1 MSRSQSYIQNSQ
13 HIWKLFSHIH
23 ILLLFP
29 SWWVKMMSCRR
40 MSLFLDHPSTKS
52 MSALWPDSIYNVIYF
67 HLWYA
72 RYTWSTRWAIEPKVF
87 CNLEPWFYQMIE
99 AFLAVSTTSTA
110 VVPQP
115 VVSFTAHSFIH
126 FHLPYI
132 LNKIEN
138 KSETNN
144 QHQTHKNQN

>member
-1 MSRSQSYIQNSQ
+1 MSWSQSYIQNSQ
-13 HIWKLFSHIH
+13 HIWKLFSYIH

-29 SWWVKMMSCRR
+29 SWWEKMMSWRM
-40 MSLFLDHPSTKS
+40 MSLLLEHPSTKS

-72 RYTWSTRWAIEPKVF
+72 TYTWSTRCAIEPKVF

-99 AFLAVSTTSTA
+99 AFLAVSTTSSG
-110 VVPQP
+110 VDLQP

-138 KSETNN
+138 KWQMN
-144 QHQTHKNQN
+144 QHQRYKNQN

>member
-1 MSRSQSYIQNSQ
+1 MSWSQSYIQNSQ
-13 HIWKLFSHIH
+13 HIWKLFSYIH

-29 SWWVKMMSCRR
+29 SWWEKMMSWRM
-40 MSLFLDHPSTKS
+40 MSLLSDYPSTKS

-72 RYTWSTRWAIEPKVF
+72 RYTWSTRCAIEPKVC

-99 AFLAVSTTSTA
+99 AFLAVSTTSSG
-110 VVPQP
+110 VDLQP

-138 KSETNN
+138 KWQMN
-144 QHQTHKNQN
+144 QHQRYKNQN

>member
-1 MSRSQSYIQNSQ
+1 MSWSQSYIQNSQ

-29 SWWVKMMSCRR
+29 SRWEKMISWRMMSLL
-40 MSLFLDHPSTKS
+40 SDYPSTKS
-52 MSALWPDSIYNVIYF
+52 MSALWPDSIYNVIYV

-72 RYTWSTRWAIEPKVF
+72 RYTWSTRCAIEPKVF
-87 CNLEPWFYQMIE
+87 CNLEPWFYQMIA
-99 AFLAVSTTSTA
+99 AFLAVSTTDL
-110 VVPQP
+110 QP
-115 VVSFTAHSFIH
+115 VVSFTAHSLIH

-138 KSETNN
+138 KPVTNESTSEI
-144 QHQTHKNQN
+144 